1 MKNIITEK
9 NAPVIKT
16 ICEFI
21 AGLVIG
27 TACGLIGNLAIQKIS
42 VFYGKVF
49 NDIQKA
55 YE

>member
-1 MKNIITEK
+1 MKITKK
-9 NAPVIKT
+9 NASTIKT

-21 AGLVIG
+21 AGLAIG
-27 TACGLIGNLAIQKIS
+27 TVCGLISNLAIQKIS

-49 NDIQKA
+49 DDIQKA